1 MKALSLI
8 TAARLDNHDGGYIPG
23 IRSYFKLMDLH
34 AGHYWSTVDYMRWI
48 DIHQSAFHERLKQRD
63 ERPASFYPAFYRWL
77 NDRYYGDCYIIY
89 TPSSDQY
96 RAPLS
101 ALKKWGLAVD
111 DRMYHPSWGGPLR
124 PGAKVETAAQYA
136 RYQQNVLPGD
146 VIVLRQGHK
155 RTAWFLDNS
164 GWVKLKGFDRSR
176 WGDNEPPV
184 EDEPDEPVMENKQNK
199 EENCNVKCG

>member
-89 TPSSDQY
+89 TPASDQY
-96 RAPLS
+96 KVSLS
-101 ALKKWGLAVD
+101 LI
-111 DRMYHPSWGGPLR
+111 H
-124 PGAKVETAAQYA
+124 
-136 RYQQNVLPGD
+136 
-146 VIVLRQGHK
+146 I
-155 RTAWFLDNS
+155 
-164 GWVKLKGFDRSR
+164 
-176 WGDNEPPV
+176 
-184 EDEPDEPVMENKQNK
+184 
-199 EENCNVKCG
+199 